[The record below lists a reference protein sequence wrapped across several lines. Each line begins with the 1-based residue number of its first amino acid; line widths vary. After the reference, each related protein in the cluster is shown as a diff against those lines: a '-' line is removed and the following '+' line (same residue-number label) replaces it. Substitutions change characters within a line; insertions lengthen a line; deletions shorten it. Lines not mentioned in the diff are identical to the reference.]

1 MPTNKQRRQAAQR
14 HLQRQL
20 ERRAE
25 LARKRRRNLGIL
37 ATVLA
42 VVIVGGAALLIICQ
56 AAPSN
61 QRIDSAPLC
70 VANRAT

>member
-25 LARKRRRNLGIL
+25 LARKRRRNLRHHRSPR
-37 ATVLA
+37 VA
-42 VVIVGGAALLIICQ
+42 VVVVVGRGPA
-56 AAPSN
+56 
-61 QRIDSAPLC
+61 
-70 VANRAT
+70 